1 MSDHPAPTPVP
12 SSQPVH
18 ARAVHWKHPPDAADF
33 MREVLGS
40 ALEQVRAN
48 ADAVAAGDGA
58 PERIHQLRVGL
69 RRLRT
74 VLRDCAELVPGL
86 HADWLEPLAQAFG
99 RLGTLRDDQVLAP
112 VVAPLLHAAGAPLVA
127 CKSAKA
133 RPGQAADALQVP
145 GFAEALAGLEALV
158 RSGEG
163 FADLPP
169 ARTRQRL
176 AARMARLHRQVVRKG
191 RHFDHLPVDEQH
203 RVRKRLKRL
212 RYLAEFTG
220 PLWTGKKAQRRYL
233 KALEPAQDALGL
245 HNDVAVAADQFR
257 AAAQRD
263 GRAWFAA
270 GYLQAHL
277 AVTARGG
284 RKALA
289 RVGRAE
295 VFWKD

>member
-1 MSDHPAPTPVP
+1 MPAAL
-12 SSQPVH
+12 SSAPPQAVRARSVQWPH
-18 ARAVHWKHPPDAADF
+18 APDAAQF

-48 ADAVAAGDGA
+48 ADAVAAGHGDA
-58 PERIHQLRVGL
+58 ELIHQLRVGL
-69 RRLRT
+69 RRLRS

-86 HADWLEPLAQAFG
+86 HEAWLAPLAQAFA
-99 RLGTLRDDQVLAP
+99 RLGALRDDQILDG
-112 VVAPLLHAAGAPLVA
+112 VVAPLLRAADAPLVA
-127 CKSAKA
+127 SPPAPTP
-133 RPGQAADALQVP
+133 PGRAAEALQVP
-145 GFAEALAGLEALV
+145 GFAEALAGLQALV
-158 RSGEG
+158 HGGEG

-169 ARTRQRL
+169 ARTRKLL
-176 AARMARLHRQVVRKG
+176 AARLSRLHRQVVRQG
-191 RHFDHLPVDEQH
+191 RRFDHLPVEEQH

-220 PLWTGKKAQRRYL
+220 PLWAGKAQRRYL
-233 KALEPAQDALGL
+233 RALEPAQDALGL
-245 HNDVAVAADQFR
+245 HNDIAVAAGQFR

-284 RKALA
+284 RKALD
-289 RVGRAE
+289 RVGRAA
-295 VFWKD
+295 VFWGARGD